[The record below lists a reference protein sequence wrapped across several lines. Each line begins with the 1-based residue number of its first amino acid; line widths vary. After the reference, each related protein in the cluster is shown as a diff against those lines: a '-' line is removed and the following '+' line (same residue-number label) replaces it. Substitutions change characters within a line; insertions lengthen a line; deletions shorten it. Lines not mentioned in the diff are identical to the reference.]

1 MTIEK
6 HDRKVV
12 ELSLDTSQEFSQKA
26 IDQINR
32 IKEKIAVMDYQGET
46 SDALRSIEMT
56 LESAQWQMETLKTM
70 IQMGYLEMAYRYVK

>member
-12 ELSLDTSQEFSQKA
+12 ELSLDTSQEFSQKS

-32 IKEKIAVMDYQGET
+32 IKEKIEDMDYQGEVG
-46 SDALRSIEMT
+46 DALRSIEMT

-70 IQMGYLEMAYRYVK
+70 IQMGYLEMAYKYVK